1 MIGPKDIELDITHD
15 VSDMDYQSN
24 ESSSTIATDKWGNE
38 WDATGEFT
46 DMDFR
51 LVDDE

>member
-1 MIGPKDIELDITHD
+1 MVGPKDIELDIAQD
-15 VSDMDYQSN
+15 MSDADFEDDSSN
-24 ESSSTIATDKWGNE
+24 TIATDKWGNE
-38 WDATGEFT
+38 WDRSGEFN

>member
-1 MIGPKDIELDITHD
+1 MIGPKDIEVEVTHD
-15 VSDMDYQSN
+15 ISEMDYPN
-24 ESSSTIATDKWGNE
+24 ESSDTIASDKWGNE

>member
-1 MIGPKDIELDITHD
+1 MIEPEEVELEIVRD
-15 VSDMDYQSN
+15 VSEMDYQNELSN
-24 ESSSTIATDKWGNE
+24 SIASDKWGNE

>member
-1 MIGPKDIELDITHD
+1 MIEPEEVELEIVRDVTELD
-15 VSDMDYQSN
+15 YQN
-24 ESSSTIATDKWGNE
+24 ESSSGIATDKWGNE

-51 LVDDE
+51 LVDD